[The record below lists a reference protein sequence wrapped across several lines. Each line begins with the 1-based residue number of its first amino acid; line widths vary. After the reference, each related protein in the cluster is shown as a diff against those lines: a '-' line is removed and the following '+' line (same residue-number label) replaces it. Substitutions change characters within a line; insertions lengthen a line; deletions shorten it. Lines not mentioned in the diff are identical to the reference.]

1 MATDKN
7 NKYDYKKVTLYFDLN
22 NHSQNEAYNLIKKAG
37 HKQTKLIGIL
47 VHHFLQQFGQAEL
60 SETDLKNYIQS
71 YSTICKANMGMPYIQ
86 HIPQQPNIFQMPST
100 SVELH
105 ETNTPVVANNAL
117 SETVSYSIPSTNV
130 TSNTP
135 EEIISEDLVSEEDM
149 NYINSMMGGF
159 SL

>member
-1 MATDKN
+1 MATDKD

-22 NHSQNEAYNLIKKAG
+22 NHNQNEAYNLIKKAG

-71 YSTICKANMGMPYIQ
+71 YSTICKANMGIPYIQ
-86 HIPQQPNIFQMPST
+86 HFSQQPNTYSLP

-105 ETNTPVVANNAL
+105 EVKDSSVLNNSIQEQTVSSSAATNNA
-117 SETVSYSIPSTNV
+117 
-130 TSNTP
+130 SNKP
-135 EEIISEDLVSEEDM
+135 DAGISEEDM
-149 NYINSMMGGF
+149 DFINSMMGGF